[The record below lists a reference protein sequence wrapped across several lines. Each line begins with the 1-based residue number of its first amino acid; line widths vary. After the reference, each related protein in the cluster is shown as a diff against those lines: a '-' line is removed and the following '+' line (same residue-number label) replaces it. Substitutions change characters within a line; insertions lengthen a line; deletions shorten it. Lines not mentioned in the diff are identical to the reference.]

1 MLGTL
6 RDYFECPSQKVCDAV
21 RRLDTFVEAKVI
33 SWEDV
38 SEPTALLGAS
48 QTPQEANE
56 SFNYSGA
63 IIGASVAALGTAAAI
78 IATKHCNKK
87 DNDFERQ

>member
-1 MLGTL
+1 MGTY
-6 RDYFECPSQKVCDAV
+6 RENYQCPTQKVCDAV

-78 IATKHCNKK
+78 IATKRCNKI
-87 DNDFERQ
+87 DNDFDRQ